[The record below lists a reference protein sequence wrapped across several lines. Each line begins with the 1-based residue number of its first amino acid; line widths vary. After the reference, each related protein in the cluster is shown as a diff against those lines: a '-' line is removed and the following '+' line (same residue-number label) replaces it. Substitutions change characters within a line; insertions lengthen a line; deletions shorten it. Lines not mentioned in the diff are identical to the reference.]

1 MSPLA
6 LVDTNVLVGA
16 FLSRE
21 SGSPLSAI
29 LDGMLSGSIPFILS
43 TQLLAE
49 YRDVLLRPR
58 VYSHHGLTAKEV
70 DTVLTEIAANG
81 IWREP
86 VETASA
92 PDPGDDHLW
101 KLLAAVPGSIPVTGD
116 RLLLQNPPENASVLS
131 PRSYLELQRKGL

>member
-1 MSPLA
+1 MSQLV

-16 FLSRE
+16 LLTRE

-29 LDGMLSGSIPFILS
+29 LDGMLSGSIPFVLS
-43 TQLLAE
+43 IQLLSE

-58 VYSHHGLTAKEV
+58 VHNHHGLTAKEV

-86 VETASA
+86 VETTSA

-101 KLLAAVPGSIPVTGD
+101 NLLSAVPGSILVTED
-116 RLLLQNPPENASVLS
+116 RLLLRNPPEHASVLS
-131 PRSYLELQRKGL
+131 SRSYLELHRKGL

>member
-1 MSPLA
+1 MSRLV

-21 SGSPLSAI
+21 SDPPLSAI
-29 LDGMLSGSIPFILS
+29 LDGMLSGRTPFILS
-43 TQLLAE
+43 TQLLTE
-49 YRDVLLRPR
+49 YRNVLFRPR
-58 VYSHHGLTAKEV
+58 VQNLHGLTAKEV

-92 PDPGDDHLW
+92 PDTGDVHLW
-101 KLLAAVPGSIPVTGD
+101 KLLWAVPGSILITAD
-116 RLLLQNPPENASVLS
+116 RLLLQSPLENASVLT